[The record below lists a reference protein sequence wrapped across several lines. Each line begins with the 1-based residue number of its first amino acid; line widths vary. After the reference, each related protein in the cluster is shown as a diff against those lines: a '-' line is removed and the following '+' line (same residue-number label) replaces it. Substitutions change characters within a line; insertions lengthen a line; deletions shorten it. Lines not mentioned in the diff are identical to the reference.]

1 MNFSRNEIDRQI
13 DTREIYR
20 YQIDR
25 CRWIDDIDRQIDRQL
40 GRKKDLVKVNF
51 KLIKKLR
58 SIHIELET
66 CLQDKNTIFPN
77 V

>member
-25 CRWIDDIDRQIDRQL
+25 CRWIDDIDVQIDIDGQIDIQRDRQIDSQ
-40 GRKKDLVKVNF
+40 
-51 KLIKKLR
+51 
-58 SIHIELET
+58 IERI
-66 CLQDKNTIFPN
+66 QSK
-77 V
+77 